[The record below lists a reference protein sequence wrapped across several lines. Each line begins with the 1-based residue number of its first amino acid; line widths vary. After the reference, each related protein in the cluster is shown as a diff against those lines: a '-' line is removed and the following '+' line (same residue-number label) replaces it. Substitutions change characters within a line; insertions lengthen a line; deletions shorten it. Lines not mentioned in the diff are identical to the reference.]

1 MMTFVAQE
9 KRQLVTAGTGNA
21 DDVAN
26 RGQSQARALDKCGS
40 ALSGSR
46 GVAVARDEI
55 VAPRQ

>member
-1 MMTFVAQE
+1 MTFVAQE
-9 KRQLVTAGTGNA
+9 KRQVVTARTGNA

-26 RGQSQARALDKCGS
+26 RGQSQARALDRCGS
-40 ALSGSR
+40 ASR